1 MDLSNIIHKI
11 RNNQDT
17 SIKGYHDLILQI
29 GLNNEILEQQPK
41 ELSEYFGK
49 GLKMWQY
56 PSQLSTFANYISNLT
71 VSSYL
76 EIGCRY
82 GGTFIFVSE
91 VLRKNNENIELHACD
106 LIPMSEILLNYMQI
120 QKFTY
125 TQDSS
130 ENLVFS
136 DKTPEFVFIDGDHR
150 YDFVKSDFNLFAD
163 KEETKYI
170 VFHDIDNDNCTDVSR
185 FWKEMQNDSRFNTI
199 EFCDQYES
207 VDGHFLGIG
216 LAIRK

>member
-1 MDLSNIIHKI
+1 MDTSNAVSLI

-17 SIKGYHDLILQI
+17 SIEGYHDLILKI
-29 GLNNEILEQQPK
+29 GLNDETLQQQPA

-49 GLKMWQY
+49 GLKLWQY
-56 PSQLSTFANYISNLT
+56 PNQLSVFANYISNLSI
-71 VSSYL
+71 SSYL

-82 GGTFIFVSE
+82 GGTFIFISE
-91 VLRKNNENIELHACD
+91 VLRKNNENIQLHACD
-106 LIPMSEILLNYMQI
+106 LIPISKILSSYAQI
-120 QKFTY
+120 QNFTY
-125 TQDSS
+125 TQNSS
-130 ENLVFS
+130 KNLIFP

-163 KEETKYI
+163 KKETKYI
-170 VFHDIDNDNCTDVSR
+170 VFHDIDNDDCIDVSR
-185 FWKEMQNDSRFNTI
+185 FWKEIQKDSRFNTI

-207 VDGHFLGIG
+207 VNGHFLGIG